1 MRYLPTGDWMGKADM
16 HTIQNIGIPSLVLME
31 RASLRCIQVMKD
43 ERLDLSHVLI
53 VCGSGNNGGDGFV
66 LARLLSE
73 ENKKVTVVFA
83 GNEDSRSDECKQQM
97 EILKNLKIN
106 IYSEIP
112 HEAYSVVVDAVFG
125 VGLNRTVEG
134 RYASIINQMNQLD
147 GFKLAVDIPSGI
159 HSATGE
165 VLGCAFCADLTVTMQ
180 CEKLG
185 TVMAPGNKY
194 AGKVV
199 VVPIGIDLTSFEDN
213 QDVCYAYELEDIKKR
228 IPSRK
233 ADSHKGDYG
242 KVLVIAGSQGMSGA
256 AYFCAAAAYAVGAG
270 LVRIYTV
277 EDNRMILQQ
286 QLPEAII
293 TTYQQYSEDEVK
305 KLIHWADVVA
315 IGPGFSKSKTSALIM
330 EAVLKYIE
338 KPCVIDADG
347 LNLLSEN
354 KRDEMLDRLQGR
366 AVLTPHLK
374 EMERLLK
381 SESVSV
387 IKEHRFDLLKR
398 FTSHYLVVCALKD
411 ARTVVME
418 NGRSPY
424 VNTSGNNAMSKG
436 GSGDVLTGVIAGLL
450 AQGMDPYDATCLGV
464 YMHGHAGDVLRE
476 EKGEYG
482 VLASDLIEE
491 LQNCG
496 NWGKD

>member
-1 MRYLPTGDWMGKADM
+1 MRYLPTGDWMGKADL
-16 HTIQNIGIPSLVLME
+16 HTIQTIGIPSLVLME
-31 RASLRCIQVMKD
+31 RASLRCLQVMKD
-43 ERLDLSHVLI
+43 EKLDFSHVLI

-83 GNEDSRSDECKQQM
+83 GNPDFRTQECIRQM
-97 EILKNLKIN
+97 DILDKLKIT
-106 IYSEIP
+106 IHDTIPKDQYSI
-112 HEAYSVVVDAVFG
+112 VIDALFG
-125 VGLNRTVEG
+125 VGLNRNIEG
-134 RYASIINQMNQLD
+134 KYADYIREMNRIDAYKIAL
-147 GFKLAVDIPSGI
+147 DIPSGI

-165 VLGCAFCADLTVTMQ
+165 VLGCAFQANLTVTMQ

-185 TVMAPGNKY
+185 TVMTPGHQY

-199 VVPIGIDLTSFEDN
+199 TVPIGIDLSSFEGN
-213 QDVCYAYELEDIKKR
+213 QEICYAYDVEDIRKR
-228 IPSRK
+228 LPSRK
-233 ADSHKGDYG
+233 PDSHKGDYG

-277 EDNRMILQQ
+277 EENRAILQQ

-293 TTYQQYSEDEVK
+293 TTYQQYSEEEVG
-305 KLIHWADVVA
+305 KLLQWADVVA
-315 IGPGFSKSKTSALIM
+315 IGPGISKSKTSAQIL
-330 EAVLKYIE
+330 EAVLKRIE

-354 KRDEMLDRLQGR
+354 KRDEMLLQLQGKV
-366 AVLTPHLK
+366 VLTPHMK
-374 EMERLLK
+374 EMERLSK

-418 NGRSPY
+418 NGKSPY
-424 VNTSGNNAMSKG
+424 VNISGNNSMSKG

-450 AQGMDPYDATCLGV
+450 AQNMDPYDAACLGV
-464 YMHGHAGDVLRE
+464 YMHGYAGDNLKE
-476 EKGEYG
+476 QKGEYG
-482 VLASDLIEE
+482 VLASDLIKE

-496 NWGKD
+496 KWGNE